1 MIYIA
6 KEHHIINAKISNI
19 APILNAK
26 KTMSTFVFSYNN
38 FSIEYKILGSG
49 NEYMLAF
56 HGMGRSADD
65 FKIFEDSLGK
75 RYTIVAINLFFH
87 GNSKYPVNRIFHNQ
101 IRKDEF
107 VALIEKLLSD
117 LNINRFSLMGY
128 SLGGRFVLS
137 LVQFLDK
144 RIDRIILIAP
154 DGLKRSLYND
164 ITTNTLI
171 GKNFVKWMVKYPEAF
186 FGTVDALHKYRLI
199 SNKVKKVI
207 HIHFENHER
216 RVLMRNALSS
226 FKHINPNLRKVARNI
241 NKSTIE
247 LVMIFG
253 KYDFIIPVKLGEL
266 FLKKIKAN
274 KKLHLINSSH
284 NILTENASKALA
296 ELVQ

>member
-1 MIYIA
+1 
-6 KEHHIINAKISNI
+6 
-19 APILNAK
+19 
-26 KTMSTFVFSYNN
+26 
-38 FSIEYKILGSG
+38 
-49 NEYMLAF
+49 MLAF